1 MAKKNLSLKMEASE
15 IAQIG
20 KLAKRSGYKNTS
32 EFVRT
37 HLQGQLN
44 NDIAVT
50 TRKMSKGGNVANRE
64 IDIPEELEPLLSAGG
79 GVVSGILLYKIM
91 KSGLDNYT
99 ELEEDN
105 KVALSSISA
114 IVCGLLTMD
123 LLTKVLNKN

>member
-32 EFVRT
+32 DFVRT

-50 TRKMSKGGNVANRE
+50 TKKMARGGSVSQSE
-64 IDIPEELEPLLSAGG
+64 SSVPEDLQPILSAGG
-79 GVVSGILLYKIM
+79 GVVSGVLLYKIM

-99 ELEEDN
+99 DLEQDT
-105 KVALSSISA
+105 KVALSGISA
-114 IVCGLLTMD
+114 IACGLLTMD
-123 LLTKVLNKN
+123 LLSKILSNK